1 MLPRRTSPEGVGALR
16 GGAATVKHVR
26 RSKGPFGCLLV
37 IFSATTGSLAAN
49 PVNGVGAPGAAVA
62 FVWWQTGE
70 TRYSPGGAAG
80 RVVVVAA

>member
-16 GGAATVKHVR
+16 GGDATVKHVR
-26 RSKGPFGCLLV
+26 RSKGLFCGPLV

-62 FVWWQTGE
+62 LVWWQTGE
-70 TRYSPGGAAG
+70 TRCWLGGAAG
-80 RVVVVAA
+80 RVVVAA

>member
-1 MLPRRTSPEGVGALR
+1 
-16 GGAATVKHVR
+16 
-26 RSKGPFGCLLV
+26 LV